1 MLSSEKHK
9 GHQISFEVLGFFK
22 KTKLNFRIIEY
33 YQTKT
38 FPKNKWLYTKGEM
51 KQPPKPPG
59 DK

>member
-38 FPKNKWLYTKGEM
+38 FPKNK
-51 KQPPKPPG
+51 
-59 DK
+59 